1 MRVLRFLIYSFPIM
15 SINYSVSHRNRID
28 ICIYKVY
35 THCVCFRC
43 SMKIY
48 LELTNKTPQNIT
60 IFKSYLLYF
69 FYIAS
74 CLKKS
79 LRNFEGK
86 NIFAFKR
93 NKKNC

>member
-28 ICIYKVY
+28 NCIYKVY

-48 LELTNKTPQNIT
+48 LEQDKQNSSKYNHAQT
-60 IFKSYLLYF
+60 ISTLFFTLPPVEKKFKKL
-69 FYIAS
+69 
-74 CLKKS
+74 
-79 LRNFEGK
+79 
-86 NIFAFKR
+86 
-93 NKKNC
+93 